1 MNITELPLSKIAEG
15 VTTGK
20 FSAVEVLQDF
30 LKVIEKR
37 EPKLNAFITV
47 AAENALASAKK
58 VKKGEKGKL
67 LGVPLALKDNLSTK
81 GIKTTAGSK
90 IIEDYI
96 PPYNATVVEK
106 ILGEGAIVLG
116 KTNMD
121 EFAMGASTE
130 NSAYGPTRNPV
141 DEERVPGGSSGGSA
155 AAVAAQLAPAALGS
169 DTGGSIRQ
177 PAAFC
182 GIVGLNPTY
191 GSVRTRGVIPLAWS
205 FDHLGPM
212 TRTVRDAALMLQAIA
227 GYDPE
232 DTASADLAAAD
243 YLGTIASSTK
253 SLRLGLPRTHF

>member
-90 IIEDYI
+90 NIEEYV

-106 ILGEGAIVLG
+106 ILREGAIILG

-155 AAVAAQLAPAALGS
+155 AAVAALSL
-169 DTGGSIRQ
+169 
-177 PAAFC
+177 
-182 GIVGLNPTY
+182 Y
-191 GSVRTRGVIPLAWS
+191 
-205 FDHLGPM
+205 
-212 TRTVRDAALMLQAIA
+212 
-227 GYDPE
+227 
-232 DTASADLAAAD
+232 DTAKAYDLFRSKTEGV
-243 YLGTIASSTK
+243 LKIAIT
-253 SLRLGLPRTHF
+253 P